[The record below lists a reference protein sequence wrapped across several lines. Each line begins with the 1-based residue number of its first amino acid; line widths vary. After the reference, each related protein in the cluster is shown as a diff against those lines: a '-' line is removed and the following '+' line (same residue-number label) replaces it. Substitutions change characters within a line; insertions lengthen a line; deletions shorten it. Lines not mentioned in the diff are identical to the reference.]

1 MNISSPPETRGG
13 VYVGPIRPLAG
24 THDEGHPNEE
34 LPQYFLGR
42 DPVSSEAPDI
52 VCPEI
57 GAFSPGDSRW
67 CRISAAAADAVH

>member
-1 MNISSPPETRGG
+1 M
-13 VYVGPIRPLAG
+13 YVGPIRPLAG

-52 VCPEI
+52 VCREI
-57 GAFSPGDSRW
+57 GALSPGDSRW
-67 CRISAAAADAVH
+67 CRISAAAADAAH